1 MDVALLSR
9 PNPSS
14 GTPIYLQLVDQ
25 VKRGLETGA
34 LRPGDELPATPSV
47 AEALVVPPAAVA
59 RAYRE
64 LEVRRLA
71 VRTGGVLY
79 ASAAAPR
86 PEHTR
91 STVAMSALGARE
103 LEHAEEVQRCLLPR
117 TDAPMEGLDY
127 AGLSRPAL
135 GVGGDYYDF
144 VPLPNRRIAIA
155 LGDVCGK
162 GVPAAI
168 LMAALRGYLHG
179 VTMER
184 QGDPRALV
192 DALNRHLHASVPAS
206 RFATLFYGVYDLS
219 TRTLDYVNAGH
230 LPPVLLRHEVSGVRR
245 YRLDTGGPALGMMPE
260 AQYMSA
266 RVALEPGDLLV
277 SVTDGVTEAQNAA
290 GDEWGDEQ
298 LCRGLEAIGAG
309 SAGDIADRVLAAA
322 CRFAGNVPQ
331 FDDMSVAVVRVL

>member
-34 LRPGDELPATPSV
+34 LRPGDELPAIPPV

-79 ASAAAPR
+79 ASAAARR

-91 STVAMSALGARE
+91 STVAVSALGARG
-103 LEHAEEVQRCLLPR
+103 AGTRGEVPAMPPAAYRC
-117 TDAPMEGLDY
+117 AHGG
-127 AGLSRPAL
+127 AGLRRPLEGGARSR
-135 GVGGDYYDF
+135 
-144 VPLPNRRIAIA
+144 RRLLRLRSAPESPHAIA

-179 VTMER
+179 VTKER
-184 QGDPRALV
+184 QGDARALV

-230 LPPVLLRHEVSGVRR
+230 LPPVLLRHDASGVRR

-266 RVALEPGDLLV
+266 RV
-277 SVTDGVTEAQNAA
+277 SA
-290 GDEWGDEQ
+290 GARQ
-298 LCRGLEAIGAG
+298 
-309 SAGDIADRVLAAA
+309 SAGDRHRRRHRGAERRWRRVGRRRGCTAAGGH
-322 CRFAGNVPQ
+322 RRGQ
-331 FDDMSVAVVRVL
+331 RL

>member
-1 MDVALLSR
+1 MDIALLSR

-14 GTPIYLQLVDQ
+14 GTPIDLQLVDQ

-34 LRPGDELPATPSV
+34 LRPGDELPAISPV

-71 VRTGGVLY
+71 VRTGSVLY
-79 ASAAAPR
+79 ASAAAPQ

-91 STVAMSALGARE
+91 STVARSALGARE
-103 LEHAEEVQRCLLPR
+103 LERAEEVQRCLLPH
-117 TDAPMEGLDY
+117 THAPMEGLDY
-127 AGLSRPAL
+127 AGLSRAAL

-144 VPLPNRRIAIA
+144 VPLTNRRIAIA

-162 GVPAAI
+162 GVSAAI
-168 LMAALRGYLHG
+168 LMAALGGYLHG
-179 VTMER
+179 VTVEQ

-219 TRTLDYVNAGH
+219 TRTLEYVNAGH
-230 LPPVLLRHEVSGVRR
+230 LPPVLLRHDGSGVRR
-245 YRLDTGGPALGMMPE
+245 YLDTGGPALGMMPE
-260 AQYMSA
+260 AQYLSA
-266 RVALEPGDLLV
+266 RVALQPGDLLV

-290 GDEWGDEQ
+290 GEEWGDER
-298 LCRGLEAIGAG
+298 LCRELEPIAAG
-309 SAGDIADRVLAAA
+309 SACDIADRVLAAA
-322 CRFAGNVPQ
+322 CRFAGDVPQ
-331 FDDMSVAVVRVL
+331 FDDMTVAVVRLL